1 MIYLLLLVAFLALIS
16 LIFYNSLIRK
26 KNDVENAFASIDVML
41 KRRYD
46 LIPALVDAV
55 KGYMNYERDLLTEI
69 TELRAKVISDNL
81 NNEERVKIEN
91 KIRKG
96 LSDILVAVENYPDL
110 KASQNFL
117 KLQGA
122 INETEEQ
129 LAASR
134 RAFNAAVT
142 VFNNAVEVFPSN
154 VMASLMKYERKTL
167 FDIPESEKVKPDI
180 SPLSLKRLI
189 E

>member
-1 MIYLLLLVAFLALIS
+1 MYILLSIIFGLLLVLII
-16 LIFYNSLIRK
+16 LYNSLIRK

-55 KGYMNYERDLLTEI
+55 KGYMNYERDLLKEI
-69 TELRAKVISDNL
+69 TELRVRALSDNIS
-81 NNEERVKIEN
+81 NEDRVKIEN
-91 KIRKG
+91 KIRKD

-134 RAFNAAVT
+134 RAYNAAVT
-142 VFNNAVEVFPSN
+142 MFNNAVEVFPSN
-154 VMASLMKYERKTL
+154 IMASMMKYARKTV
-167 FDIPESEKVKPDI
+167 FDIPESEKIKPDLTTLT
-180 SPLSLKRLI
+180 SGR
-189 E
+189 

>member
-1 MIYLLLLVAFLALIS
+1 
-16 LIFYNSLIRK
+16 
-26 KNDVENAFASIDVML
+26 L
-41 KRRYD
+41 KY
-46 LIPALVDAV
+46 
-55 KGYMNYERDLLTEI
+55 
-69 TELRAKVISDNL
+69 
-81 NNEERVKIEN
+81 
-91 KIRKG
+91 
-96 LSDILVAVENYPDL
+96 YPDL
-110 KASQNFL
+110 KANQNFL